1 MTHYVF
7 TFKDAYA
14 RALGSMTYDSESLDD
29 AVSVALDLLIAK
41 GGAWAVELRNRAGF
55 VLRIDLMP
63 MSAGM
68 MSAKGVASS
77 RPCSTHPQRVS
88 QLSLLL

>member
-14 RALGSMTYDSESLDD
+14 RALGSMTYDSETLGE
-29 AVSVALDLLIAK
+29 AMSVALDLLIAK
-41 GGAWAVELRNRAGF
+41 GGAWSVELRNRAGF

-68 MSAKGVASS
+68 MAAKGLPAS
-77 RPCSTHPQRVS
+77 RPCSTRPTKIT
-88 QLSLLL
+88 QLDLLL